1 MKKLILIL
9 LLFVGPL
16 AYAQNLKPELWN
28 KPWKAS
34 WITYAENPNSVYSLQ
49 GLKDYGVFKFQK
61 TVNLIVKPNKCLIH
75 VSGDNRYKLYVNGTW
90 VSAGPARGD
99 LYFWNFETLDIAPYL
114 KSGDNTIEALVWN
127 EGKGKPEAQISYA
140 TGFILQADEESY
152 AALNTNMNWQVAKNL
167 GVSPLQPKVPGY
179 YVAGQGELQEYA
191 KAWSPFISAKSLG
204 PGLTK
209 GASIDARGWML
220 YPSAIPAMEL
230 TSQRFT
236 SIRKGD
242 GDLIHGKTMTIP
254 ANSSVDLWIDQGVLT
269 NAYPQLEFS
278 GGKDAKI
285 GLTYAEGLYEK
296 KPLSTT
302 TKNTNHKGNR
312 NDIENKYWL
321 GRKDSLIADGAAHT
335 FETMTYRTFRYVRLT
350 VKTEAEALTL
360 HDFKSVFTGFPFQA
374 KASFK
379 TDNPLIPQLLDVGFR
394 TARLCAMETYMDCPY
409 YEQLQYIGDA
419 RIQALVSLYYAGD
432 ERLVRQALDHMDH
445 SRIAEGITLSRYP
458 TDLHQQIPT
467 FSLWYIGMLHDYL
480 RYGKDPSF
488 LKNKLAGMRGILD
501 YFARF
506 EGADGTLQNIP
517 YWTFSDW
524 VNAWPRGIAPVGPS
538 GRSAVID
545 FQYSW
550 ILQNAAEIER
560 YFGYPEMAARYE
572 AKVKAMKPVLKAL
585 YWDAG
590 KGLYA
595 DTEVHDKFSQHANS
609 LAILAGFDA
618 GGVSSKLLTDKD
630 LVPASIYFKYY
641 LHLAL
646 TKAGK
651 GNDYLTWLDKWK
663 ENIDMGLTTWA
674 ETSDISTS
682 RSDCHAWGSSP
693 NIEFFRIVLGVDSD
707 APAFAKVKIEPHLG
721 ELKEVEGVVPHP
733 RGEIQVQYKPGAA
746 LITLPGTVSGS
757 FVWQGKKYPLKA
769 GKNNLTIP
777 R

>member
-1 MKKLILIL
+1 MKTL
-9 LLFVGPL
+9 LLFLLLAGPL
-16 AYAQNLKPELWN
+16 AYAQNLKPELWH

-34 WITYAENPNSVYSLQ
+34 WITYSENANSIYSLQ

-61 TVNLIVKPNKCLIH
+61 RVSLPEKPAKCLIH

-114 KSGDNTIEALVWN
+114 KAGENTVEALVWN
-127 EGKGKPEAQISYA
+127 EGRGKPEAQISFA
-140 TGFILQADEESY
+140 TGFILQADEEAH
-152 AALNTNMNWQVAKNL
+152 AALNTNMSWSVARNL
-167 GVSPLQPKVPGY
+167 GVSPLQPRVPGY

-191 KAWSPFISAKSLG
+191 KSWTPFISAKSLG

-209 GASIDARGWML
+209 GAAIDSRGWML
-220 YPSAIPAMEL
+220 YPSGIPAMEL
-230 TSQRFT
+230 TEQRFA
-236 SIRKGD
+236 SIRKGE
-242 GDLIHGKTMTIP
+242 GDLIHGKSLVVP

-269 NAYPQLEFS
+269 NAYPQLTFS

-296 KPLSTT
+296 KPLNTT
-302 TKNTNHKGNR
+302 TKNGNHKGNR
-312 NDIENKYWL
+312 NEIDNKYWL
-321 GRKDSLIADGAAHT
+321 GRKDSLIADGAANT

-350 VKTEAEALTL
+350 VKTEADALTL
-360 HDFKSVFTGFPFQA
+360 QDFKSVFTGFPFQA
-374 KASFK
+374 KATLK

-488 LKNKLAGMRGILD
+488 LKNKLSGMRGILD
-501 YFARF
+501 YFSRF
-506 EGADGTLQNIP
+506 EGADGTLQKIP

-538 GRSAVID
+538 GRSSVID
-545 FQYSW
+545 FQYVW

-560 YFGYPEMAARYE
+560 YFGYPELAARYE
-572 AKVKAMKPVLKAL
+572 AKIKALKPVLHQL
-585 YWDAG
+585 YWDANR
-590 KGLYA
+590 GLYA

-630 LVPASIYFKYY
+630 LAPASIYFKYY

-646 TKAGK
+646 TKAGQ
-651 GNDYLTWLDKWK
+651 GNDYLKWLDKWK

-733 RGEIQVQYKPGAA
+733 QGEIRVQYKSGSAS
-746 LITLPGTVSGS
+746 ITLPETVNGT
-757 FVWQGKKYPLKA
+757 FVWQGKKYPLKS
-769 GKNNLTIP
+769 GKNLVTIP

>member
-1 MKKLILIL
+1 MKKL
-9 LLFVGPL
+9 LLFLLIVGPL
-16 AYAQNLKPELWN
+16 ANAQNLKPELWR

-34 WITYAENPNSVYSLQ
+34 WITYSENANSIYSLQ

-61 TVNLIVKPNKCLIH
+61 TVNLAEKPAKCLIH

-114 KSGDNTIEALVWN
+114 KVGENTLEALVWN
-127 EGKGKPEAQISYA
+127 EGKGKSEAQISYA
-140 TGFILQADEESY
+140 TGFILQADEEAH

-167 GVSPLQPKVPGY
+167 GVSPLQPRVPGY

-191 KAWSPFISAKSLG
+191 KSWSPFISAKSLG

-209 GASIDARGWML
+209 GAAIDSRGWML

-230 TSQRFT
+230 KEQRFAA
-236 SIRKGD
+236 IRKGE
-242 GDLIHGKTMTIP
+242 GDLIHGKSLVVP

-269 NAYPQLEFS
+269 NAYPQLTFS

-302 TKNTNHKGNR
+302 TKNGNHKGNR
-312 NDIENKYWL
+312 NDIEDKYWL
-321 GRKDSLIADGAAHT
+321 GRKDSLIADGATHT

-350 VKTEAEALTL
+350 VKTESDALTL
-360 HDFKSVFTGFPFQA
+360 QDFKSVFTGFPFQA
-374 KASFK
+374 KATLK

-488 LKNKLAGMRGILD
+488 LKNKLSGMRGILD
-501 YFARF
+501 YFSRF
-506 EGADGTLQNIP
+506 EGTDGTLQNIP

-545 FQYSW
+545 FQYVW

-560 YFGYPEMAARYE
+560 YFGYPELAARYE
-572 AKVKAMKPVLKAL
+572 AKVKALKPVLHKL
-585 YWDAG
+585 YWDAAR
-590 KGLYA
+590 GLYA

-618 GGVSSKLLTDKD
+618 GGVSSKLLNDKD
-630 LVPASIYFKYY
+630 LAPASIYFKYY

-646 TKAGK
+646 TKAGQ
-651 GNDYLTWLDKWK
+651 GNDYMKWLDKWK
-663 ENIDMGLTTWA
+663 ENIDMGLSTWA

-682 RSDCHAWGSSP
+682 RSDCHAWGASP

-721 ELKEVEGVVPHP
+721 ELKEVEGIVPH
-733 RGEIQVQYKPGAA
+733 RQGEIQVQYKSGSAS
-746 LITLPGTVSGS
+746 ITLPGTVNGT
-757 FVWQGKKYPLKA
+757 FVWKGKKYPLKA
-769 GKNNLTIP
+769 GKNSINTQK
-777 R
+777 

>member
-1 MKKLILIL
+1 MKKLILFL
-9 LLFVGPL
+9 LLSGPL
-16 AYAQNLKPELWN
+16 AFAQNIKPELWN

-34 WITYAENPNSVYSLQ
+34 WITYSADGAANIYNPST
-49 GLKDYGVFKFQK
+49 LKDYGVYKFQK
-61 TVNLIVKPNKCLIH
+61 KVSLTEKPNKCLIH
-75 VSGDNRYKLYVNGTW
+75 VSGDNRYKLYINGTW

-99 LYFWNFETLDIAPYL
+99 LYFWNFETLDIAAYL
-114 KSGDNTIEALVWN
+114 KVGENTVEALVWN
-127 EGKGKPEAQISYA
+127 EGKGKPEAQISFG
-140 TGFILQADEESY
+140 TGFILQADDQSQSVF
-152 AALNTNMNWQVAKNL
+152 NTNTAWQSAKNL
-167 GVSPLQPKVPGY
+167 GHSPLQPRVPGY
-179 YVAGQGELQEYA
+179 YVAGQGEMQEYA
-191 KAWSPFISAKSLG
+191 KGWSDFIPAKSLG

-220 YPSAIPAMEL
+220 YPSAIPAMEMKE
-230 TSQRFT
+230 QRFT
-236 SIRKGD
+236 AIRKGE
-242 GDLIHGKTMTIP
+242 GDLIHGRSMTIP
-254 ANSSVDLWIDQGVLT
+254 ANASLDLWIDQGVLT
-269 NAYPQLEFS
+269 NAYPQLDFS

-296 KPLSTT
+296 KDLSTT
-302 TKNTNHKGNR
+302 TKNGNHKGNR
-312 NDIENKYWL
+312 NDIANKYWL

-350 VKTEAEALTL
+350 VKTEAEALVL
-360 HDFKSVFTGFPFQA
+360 NDFKSVFTGFPFQA
-374 KASFK
+374 KASLK
-379 TDNPLIPQLLDVGFR
+379 TDNPIIPQLLDVGFR

-419 RIQALVSLYYAGD
+419 RIQALVSMFYAGD

-480 RYGKDPSF
+480 RYGKDPAF

-545 FQYSW
+545 FQYIW
-550 ILQNAAEIER
+550 ILQNAAELER
-560 YFGYPEMAARYE
+560 YFGYPEMAAKYE
-572 AKVKAMKPVLKAL
+572 AKVKALKPVLRKL

-590 KGLYA
+590 RGLYA
-595 DTEVHDKFSQHANS
+595 DTEAHDKYSQHANS
-609 LAILAGFDA
+609 LAILSGMPAL
-618 GGVSSKLLTDKD
+618 GVADKLLVDKNM
-630 LVPASIYFKYY
+630 AQATIYFKYY
-641 LHLAL
+641 LHLAMA
-646 TKAGK
+646 KAGK
-651 GNDYLTWLDKWK
+651 GNDYLNWLSIWK
-663 ENIDMGLTTWA
+663 ENLDMGLTTWA

-721 ELKEVEGVVPHP
+721 DLKEVDGVVPHP
-733 RGEIQVQYKPGAA
+733 QGEIRVQYKPGSA
-746 LITLPGTVSGS
+746 LIELPGTVSGS
-757 FVWQGKKYPLKA
+757 FVWRGKKYPLLS
-769 GKNNLTIP
+769 GKNKLTIP

>member
-9 LLFVGPL
+9 LLLAGPL
-16 AYAQNLKPELWN
+16 AYGQKLKPELWN

-34 WITYAENPNSVYSLQ
+34 WITYAENANQVYTLT
-49 GLKDYGVFKFQK
+49 GLKEYGVFKFQK
-61 TVNLIVKPNKCLIH
+61 KLSLAEKPQKCVVH

-99 LYFWNFETLDIAPYL
+99 LYFWNFESLDIAPYL
-114 KSGDNTIEALVWN
+114 KAGENTLEALVWN
-127 EGKGKPEAQISYA
+127 EGKGKSEAQISYA
-140 TGFILQADEESY
+140 TAFILQADDASQSI
-152 AALNTNMNWQVAKNL
+152 LNTSMDWQVAKNL
-167 GVSPLQPKVPGY
+167 GISPLQPRVPGY
-179 YVAGQGELQEYA
+179 YVAGQGEFQEYA
-191 KAWSPFISAKSLG
+191 KAWTPFISAKSLG

-230 TSQRFT
+230 TPQRFV

-269 NAYPQLEFS
+269 NAYPQLDFS

-285 GLTYAEGLYEK
+285 GITYAEGLYEK

-302 TKNTNHKGNR
+302 TKNGNHKGNR

-321 GRKDSLIADGAAHT
+321 GRKDSLIADGAVHT

-360 HDFKSVFTGFPFQA
+360 NDFKSVFTGFPFQA
-374 KASFK
+374 KASLK
-379 TDNPLIPQLLDVGFR
+379 TDNPFIPQLLDVGFR

-506 EGADGTLQNIP
+506 EGVDGTLQNIP

-572 AKVKAMKPVLKAL
+572 AKVKAMKPVLKNL

-590 KGLYA
+590 RGLYA

-618 GGVSSKLLTDKD
+618 GGVSSKLLTDRD
-630 LVPASIYFKYY
+630 LAPASIYFKYY

-707 APAFAKVKIEPHLG
+707 APAFAQVKIEPHLG

-733 RGEIQVQYKPGAA
+733 QGEIQVQYKPGAA
-746 LITLPGTVSGS
+746 SITLPGTVSGS

>member
-1 MKKLILIL
+1 MKKLL
-9 LLFVGPL
+9 LLLLVGCF
-16 AYAQNLKPELWN
+16 AYGQNIKTELWK
-28 KPWKAS
+28 KPWKAT
-34 WITYAENPNSVYSLQ
+34 WITYAENSANAYNLV
-49 GLKDYGVFKFQK
+49 GLKDYGVYRFQRK
-61 TVNLIVKPNKCLIH
+61 VPLLAKPAKCIIH
-75 VSGDNRYKLYVNGTW
+75 VSGDNRYKLYV
-90 VSAGPARGD
+90 
-99 LYFWNFETLDIAPYL
+99 YL
-114 KSGDNTIEALVWN
+114 KAGENKVEALVWN
-127 EGKGKPEAQISYA
+127 EGKGKSEAQISYA
-140 TGFILQADEESY
+140 TGFILQADEETFE
-152 AALNTNMNWQVAKNL
+152 AFNTNVGWEVSKNI
-167 GVSPLQPKVPGY
+167 GISPLAVRVPGY
-179 YVAGQGELQEYA
+179 YVAGAGELQEYA
-191 KAWSPFISAKSLG
+191 KGWSPFISAKSLG

-209 GASIDARGWML
+209 GAAIDSRGWML

-230 TSQRFT
+230 KSQRFAA
-236 SIRKGD
+236 IRKGE
-242 GDLIHGKTMTIP
+242 GDLIQGKAMTIP
-254 ANSSVDLWIDQGVLT
+254 ANSSVDLWIDQGELT
-269 NAYPQLEFS
+269 NAYPQLSFT

-302 TKNTNHKGNR
+302 TKNGNHKGNR
-312 NDIENKYWL
+312 NEIENKYWL
-321 GRKDSLIADGAAHT
+321 GRKDSLIADGGSHT

-360 HDFKSVFTGFPFQA
+360 QDFKSVFTGFPFQA
-374 KASFK
+374 KASLK
-379 TDNPLIPQLLDVGFR
+379 TNNPLIPQLLDVGFR

-506 EGADGTLQNIP
+506 EGTDGTLQNIP

-538 GRSAVID
+538 GRSSVLD
-545 FQYSW
+545 FQYIW
-550 ILQNAAEIER
+550 VLQNAAELER

-572 AKVKAMKPVLKAL
+572 AKVKALKPVLQKL

-590 KGLYA
+590 RGLYA
-595 DTEVHDKFSQHANS
+595 DTEVHDKYSQHANS
-609 LAILAGFDA
+609 LAILAGMPTS
-618 GGVSSKLLTDKD
+618 GVADKLLVEKD
-630 LVPASIYFKYY
+630 LAPASIYFKYY

-651 GNDYLTWLDKWK
+651 GNDYMTWLDKWK

-707 APAFAKVKIEPHLG
+707 APAFGKVKIEPHLG
-721 ELKEVEGVVPHP
+721 ELSQAEGIVPHP
-733 RGEIQVQYKPGAA
+733 QGEIQVSYKPGSAS
-746 LITLPGTVSGS
+746 ITLPGSVSGS

-769 GKNNLTIP
+769 GKNLLTIP

>member
-1 MKKLILIL
+1 MKKLL
-9 LLFVGPL
+9 LLLLVGYF
-16 AYAQNLKPELWN
+16 AYGQNIKTELWK
-28 KPWKAS
+28 KPWKAQ
-34 WITYAENPNSVYSLQ
+34 WITYSADGSASIYNPST
-49 GLKDYGVFKFQK
+49 LKEYGVYKFQR
-61 TVNLIVKPNKCLIH
+61 TVSLAAKPAKCIIH
-75 VSGDNRYKLYVNGTW
+75 VSGDNRYKLYINGTW

-114 KSGDNTIEALVWN
+114 KAGENKVEALVWN

-140 TGFILQADEESY
+140 TGFILQVDDSSQSDFNTGAGWI
-152 AALNTNMNWQVAKNL
+152 AAQNL
-167 GVSPLQPKVPGY
+167 GISPLQPRVPGY
-179 YVAGQGELQEYA
+179 YVAGQGEYQEYT
-191 KAWSPFISAKSLG
+191 KGWSPFISAKSLG

-209 GASIDARGWML
+209 GAAIDSRGWML

-230 TSQRFT
+230 KAQRFAA
-236 SIRKGD
+236 IRKGE
-242 GDLIHGKTMTIP
+242 GDLIHGSPLVIM
-254 ANSSVDLWIDQGVLT
+254 ANSSMDIWVDQGELT
-269 NAYPQLEFS
+269 NAYPQLIFS

-302 TKNTNHKGNR
+302 TKNGNHKGNR

-321 GRKDSLIADGAAHT
+321 GRKDSLIADGGAHT

-350 VKTEAEALTL
+350 IKTEAEDLTL

-374 KASFK
+374 KASLK
-379 TDNPLIPQLLDVGFR
+379 SNNPLIPQLLDVGFR

-506 EGADGTLQNIP
+506 EGTDGTLQYIP

-538 GRSAVID
+538 GRSSVLD
-545 FQYSW
+545 FQYLW
-550 ILQNAAEIER
+550 VLQNAAELER

-572 AKVKAMKPVLKAL
+572 AKVKALKPVLIKL

-590 KGLYA
+590 RGLYA
-595 DTEVHDKFSQHANS
+595 DTEVHDNYSQHANS
-609 LAILAGFDA
+609 LAILAGMPA
-618 GGVSSKLLTDKD
+618 SGVADKLLVEKD
-630 LVPASIYFKYY
+630 LAPASIYFKYY

-651 GNDYLTWLDKWK
+651 GNDYMAWLDKWK
-663 ENIDMGLTTWA
+663 ENMDLGLTTWA

-707 APAFAKVKIEPHLG
+707 APAFGKVKIEPHLG
-721 ELKEVEGVVPHP
+721 ELKEVDGVVPHP
-733 RGEIQVQYKPGAA
+733 QGEIHVSYKPGSAS
-746 LITLPGTVSGS
+746 ITLPGTVSGS
-757 FVWQGKKYPLKA
+757 FVWQGKKYPINA
-769 GKNNLTIP
+769 GKNLLTIP

>member
-1 MKKLILIL
+1 MKKLL
-9 LLFVGPL
+9 LLLLVGCF
-16 AYAQNLKPELWN
+16 AYGQNIKTELWK
-28 KPWKAS
+28 KPWKAQ
-34 WITYAENPNSVYSLQ
+34 WITYSADGSASIYNPST
-49 GLKDYGVFKFQK
+49 LKEYGVYKFQR
-61 TVNLIVKPNKCLIH
+61 TVSLAAKPAKCIIH
-75 VSGDNRYKLYVNGTW
+75 VSGDNRYKLYINGTW

-114 KSGDNTIEALVWN
+114 KSGENKVEALVWN
-127 EGKGKPEAQISYA
+127 EGKGKPEAQISFG
-140 TGFILQADEESY
+140 TGFILQVDDSSQSDF
-152 AALNTNMNWQVAKNL
+152 NTGAGWIVAQNL
-167 GVSPLQPKVPGY
+167 GISPLQPRVPGY
-179 YVAGQGELQEYA
+179 YVAGQGEYQEYT
-191 KAWSPFISAKSLG
+191 KGWSPFISAKSLG

-209 GASIDARGWML
+209 GAAIDSRGWML

-230 TSQRFT
+230 KSQRFA
-236 SIRKGD
+236 SIRKGE
-242 GDLIHGKTMTIP
+242 GDLIHGSPLVIM
-254 ANSSVDLWIDQGVLT
+254 ANSSMDIWVDQGELT
-269 NAYPQLEFS
+269 NAYPQLIFS

-302 TKNTNHKGNR
+302 TKNGNHKGNR
-312 NDIENKYWL
+312 NEIENKYWL
-321 GRKDSLIADGAAHT
+321 GRKDSLIADGGAHK

-350 VKTEAEALTL
+350 IKTEAEDLTL

-374 KASFK
+374 KASLK
-379 TDNPLIPQLLDVGFR
+379 TNNPLISQLLDVGFR

-506 EGADGTLQNIP
+506 EGTDGTLQNIP

-538 GRSAVID
+538 GRSSVLD
-545 FQYSW
+545 FQYVW
-550 ILQNAAEIER
+550 VLQNAAELER

-572 AKVKAMKPVLKAL
+572 AKVKALKPVLIKL

-590 KGLYA
+590 RGLYA
-595 DTEVHDKFSQHANS
+595 DTEVHNNYSQHANS
-609 LAILAGFDA
+609 LAILAGMPA
-618 GGVSSKLLTDKD
+618 TGVADKLLVEKD
-630 LVPASIYFKYY
+630 LAPASIYFKYY

-651 GNDYLTWLDKWK
+651 GNDYMAWLDKWK

-707 APAFAKVKIEPHLG
+707 APAFGKVKIEPHLG
-721 ELKEVEGVVPHP
+721 DLKEVEGVVPHP
-733 RGEIQVQYKPGAA
+733 QGEIQVAYKPGSAS
-746 LITLPGTVSGS
+746 ITLPGTVSGS

-769 GKNNLTIP
+769 GKNLLTIP

>member
-1 MKKLILIL
+1 MKIL
-9 LLFVGPL
+9 LLFLLLAGPL
-16 AYAQNLKPELWN
+16 AYSQNLKPELWR

-34 WITYAENPNSVYSLQ
+34 WITYSENANSIYSLQ

-61 TVNLIVKPNKCLIH
+61 TVSLPEKPAKCLIH

-114 KSGDNTIEALVWN
+114 KVGENTLEALVWN
-127 EGKGKPEAQISYA
+127 EGKGKSEAQISYA
-140 TGFILQADEESY
+140 TGFILQADEEAH

-167 GVSPLQPKVPGY
+167 GVSPLQPRVPGY

-191 KAWSPFISAKSLG
+191 KSWSPFISAKSLG

-209 GASIDARGWML
+209 GAAIDSRGWML
-220 YPSAIPAMEL
+220 YPAAIPAMEL
-230 TSQRFT
+230 KEQRFAA
-236 SIRKGD
+236 IRKGE
-242 GDLIHGKTMTIP
+242 GDLIHGKSLVVP

-269 NAYPQLEFS
+269 NAYPQLTFS

-285 GLTYAEGLYEK
+285 GLNYAEGLYEK

-302 TKNTNHKGNR
+302 TKNSNHKGNR
-312 NDIENKYWL
+312 NDIEDKYWL

-350 VKTEAEALTL
+350 VKTEADALTL
-360 HDFKSVFTGFPFQA
+360 QDFKSVFTGFPFQA
-374 KASFK
+374 KAALK

-488 LKNKLAGMRGILD
+488 LKNKLSGMRGILD
-501 YFARF
+501 YFSRF
-506 EGADGTLQNIP
+506 EGTDGTLQNIP

-545 FQYSW
+545 FQYVW

-560 YFGYPEMAARYE
+560 YFGYPELAARYE
-572 AKVKAMKPVLKAL
+572 TKVKALKPVLHKL
-585 YWDAG
+585 YWDAAR
-590 KGLYA
+590 GLYA

-618 GGVSSKLLTDKD
+618 SGVSSKLLNDKD
-630 LVPASIYFKYY
+630 LAPASIYFKYY

-646 TKAGK
+646 TKAGQ
-651 GNDYLTWLDKWK
+651 GNDYMKWLDKWK
-663 ENIDMGLTTWA
+663 ENIDMGLSTWA

-682 RSDCHAWGSSP
+682 RSDCHAWGASP

-733 RGEIQVQYKPGAA
+733 QGEIQVQYKSGSAS
-746 LITLPGTVSGS
+746 ITLPGTVNGT

-769 GKNNLTIP
+769 GKNILTIP

>member
-1 MKKLILIL
+1 MKTL
-9 LLFVGPL
+9 LLFLLLAGPL
-16 AYAQNLKPELWN
+16 AYAQNLKPELWH

-34 WITYAENPNSVYSLQ
+34 WITYSENANSIYSLQ

-61 TVNLIVKPNKCLIH
+61 RVSLPEKPAKCLIH

-114 KSGDNTIEALVWN
+114 KAGENTVEALVWN
-127 EGKGKPEAQISYA
+127 EGRGKPEAQISFA
-140 TGFILQADEESY
+140 TGFILQADEEAH
-152 AALNTNMNWQVAKNL
+152 AALNTNMSWSVARNL
-167 GVSPLQPKVPGY
+167 GVSPLQPRVPGY

-191 KAWSPFISAKSLG
+191 KSWTPFISAKSLG

-209 GASIDARGWML
+209 GAAIDSRGWML
-220 YPSAIPAMEL
+220 YPSGIPAMEL
-230 TSQRFT
+230 TEQRFA
-236 SIRKGD
+236 SIRKGE
-242 GDLIHGKTMTIP
+242 GDFIHGKSLLVP

-269 NAYPQLEFS
+269 NAYPQLTFS

-296 KPLSTT
+296 KPLNTT
-302 TKNTNHKGNR
+302 TKNGNHKGNR
-312 NDIENKYWL
+312 NEIDNKYWL
-321 GRKDSLIADGAAHT
+321 GRKDSLIADGAANT

-350 VKTEAEALTL
+350 VKTEADALTL
-360 HDFKSVFTGFPFQA
+360 QDFKSVFTGFPFQA
-374 KASFK
+374 KATLK

-488 LKNKLAGMRGILD
+488 LKNKLSGMRGILD
-501 YFARF
+501 YFSRF
-506 EGADGTLQNIP
+506 EGADGTLQKIP

-538 GRSAVID
+538 GRSSVID
-545 FQYSW
+545 FQYVW

-560 YFGYPEMAARYE
+560 YFGYPELAARYE
-572 AKVKAMKPVLKAL
+572 AKIKALKPVLHQL
-585 YWDAG
+585 YWDANR
-590 KGLYA
+590 GLYA

-630 LVPASIYFKYY
+630 LAPASIYFKYY

-646 TKAGK
+646 TKAGQ
-651 GNDYLTWLDKWK
+651 GNDYLKWLDKWK

-733 RGEIQVQYKPGAA
+733 QGEIRVQYKSGSAS
-746 LITLPGTVSGS
+746 ITLPETVNGT
-757 FVWQGKKYPLKA
+757 FVWQGKKYPLKS
-769 GKNNLTIP
+769 GKNLVTIP

>member
-1 MKKLILIL
+1 MAK
-9 LLFVGPL
+9 
-16 AYAQNLKPELWN
+16 A
-28 KPWKAS
+28 WKAS
-34 WITYAENPNSVYSLQ
+34 WITYSENANSIYNLT
-49 GLKDYGVFKFQK
+49 GLKDYGVFKFRNK
-61 TVNLIVKPNKCLIH
+61 VNLTEKPATCVIH

-114 KSGDNTIEALVWN
+114 QAGENTVEALVWN
-127 EGKGKPEAQISYA
+127 EGKGKPEAQISFA
-140 TGFILQADEESY
+140 TAFILQADEPSQS
-152 AALNTNMNWQVAKNL
+152 AFNTSMDWQAAKNL
-167 GVSPLQPKVPGY
+167 GVSPLQPRVPGY
-179 YVAGQGELQEYA
+179 YVAGQGEFQEYV
-191 KAWSPFISAKSLG
+191 KAWTPFISARSMG

-209 GASIDARGWML
+209 AAAIDSRGWML
-220 YPSAIPAMEL
+220 YPAGIPAMEL
-230 TSQRFT
+230 TEQRFA
-236 SIRKGD
+236 SVRQGG
-242 GDLIHGKTMTIP
+242 GDLIHGKAMTIP

-269 NAYPQLEFS
+269 NAYPQLDFK

-302 TKNTNHKGNR
+302 TKNGNHKGNR
-312 NDIENKYWL
+312 NDIENKYWM
-321 GRKDSLIADGAAHT
+321 GRKDSLIADGASHR

-350 VKTEAEALTL
+350 VKTEAEPLTL
-360 HDFKSVFTGFPFQA
+360 NDFKSVFTGFPFQA
-374 KASFK
+374 KASLK
-379 TDNPLIPQLLDVGFR
+379 TNNALIPQLLEVGFR
-394 TARLCAMETYMDCPY
+394 TARLCAMESYMDCPY

-419 RIQALVSLYYAGD
+419 RIQALVSMYYAGD
-432 ERLVRQALDHMDH
+432 ERLVRQALNHMDH

-488 LKNKLAGMRGILD
+488 LKDKLAGMRGILD
-501 YFARF
+501 YFSRF
-506 EGADGTLQNIP
+506 EGSDGTLQNIP

-538 GRSAVID
+538 GRSSVID
-545 FQYSW
+545 FQYLW
-550 ILQNAAEIER
+550 VLQNAAELER
-560 YFGYPEMAARYE
+560 YFGYPELAARYE
-572 AKVKAMKPVLKAL
+572 AKVKALKPVLRKL
-585 YWDAG
+585 YWDAAR
-590 KGLYA
+590 GLYA
-595 DTEVHDKFSQHANS
+595 DTEVHDKYSQHANS
-609 LAILAGFDA
+609 LAILSGMDA
-618 GGVSSKLLTDKD
+618 GGVSDKLLADKD
-630 LVPASIYFKYY
+630 LAPASIYFKYY

-651 GNDYLTWLDKWK
+651 GNDYLNWLGKWQ
-663 ENIDMGLTTWA
+663 ENLDMGLTTWA

-733 RGEIQVQYKPGAA
+733 QGEIKIAYQVGAA
-746 LITLPGTVSGS
+746 SIELPGTVSGQ
-757 FVWQGKKYPLKA
+757 FIWKGKSYPLKA

>member
-1 MKKLILIL
+1 MKALLIFL
-9 LLFVGPL
+9 LVGPL
-16 AYAQNLKPELWN
+16 AYAQNLKPELWR

-34 WITYAENPNSVYSLQ
+34 WITYAENANNVYSLL

-61 TVNLIVKPNKCLIH
+61 TVSLPEKPAKCLIH

-114 KSGDNTIEALVWN
+114 KVGENTLEALVWN
-127 EGKGKPEAQISYA
+127 EGKGKSEAQISYA
-140 TGFILQADEESY
+140 TGFILQADEEAH

-167 GVSPLQPKVPGY
+167 GVSPLQPRVPGY

-204 PGLTK
+204 SGLTK
-209 GASIDARGWML
+209 GAAIDSRGWML

-230 TSQRFT
+230 KEQRFAA
-236 SIRKGD
+236 IRKGE
-242 GDLIHGKTMTIP
+242 GDLIHGKSLMVP

-269 NAYPQLEFS
+269 NAYPQLTFS

-302 TKNTNHKGNR
+302 TKNGNHKGNR
-312 NDIENKYWL
+312 NDIEDKYWL

-360 HDFKSVFTGFPFQA
+360 QDFKSVFTGFPFQA
-374 KASFK
+374 KASLK

-419 RIQALVSLYYAGD
+419 RIQALVSMYYAGD

-488 LKNKLAGMRGILD
+488 LKNKLSGMRGILD

-506 EGADGTLQNIP
+506 EGSDGTLQNIP

-545 FQYSW
+545 FQYVW

-560 YFGYPEMAARYE
+560 YFGYPELAARYE
-572 AKVKAMKPVLKAL
+572 AKVKALKPVLRAL
-585 YWDAG
+585 YWDAMR
-590 KGLYA
+590 GLYA

-630 LVPASIYFKYY
+630 LASASIYFKYY

-646 TKAGK
+646 TKAGQ
-651 GNDYLTWLDKWK
+651 GNDYLNWLDKWK
-663 ENIDMGLTTWA
+663 ENIDMGLSTWA

-682 RSDCHAWGSSP
+682 RSDCHAWGASP

-733 RGEIQVQYKPGAA
+733 QGEIQVQYKSWSAS
-746 LITLPGTVSGS
+746 ITLPGTVNGT

-769 GKNNLTIP
+769 GKNILTIP

>member
-1 MKKLILIL
+1 MKIL
-9 LLFVGPL
+9 LLFLLLAGPL
-16 AYAQNLKPELWN
+16 AYSQNLKPELWR

-34 WITYAENPNSVYSLQ
+34 WITYSENANSIYSLQ

-61 TVNLIVKPNKCLIH
+61 TVSLPEKPAKCLIH

-114 KSGDNTIEALVWN
+114 KVGENTLEALVWN
-127 EGKGKPEAQISYA
+127 EGKGKSEAQISYA
-140 TGFILQADEESY
+140 TGFILQADEEAH

-167 GVSPLQPKVPGY
+167 GVSPLQPRVPGY

-191 KAWSPFISAKSLG
+191 KSWSPFISAKSLG

-209 GASIDARGWML
+209 GAAIDSRGWML
-220 YPSAIPAMEL
+220 YPAAIPAMEL
-230 TSQRFT
+230 KEQRFAA
-236 SIRKGD
+236 IRKGE
-242 GDLIHGKTMTIP
+242 GDLIHGKSLVVP

-269 NAYPQLEFS
+269 NAYPQLTFS

-302 TKNTNHKGNR
+302 TKNSNHKGNR
-312 NDIENKYWL
+312 NDIEDKYWL

-350 VKTEAEALTL
+350 VKTEADALTL
-360 HDFKSVFTGFPFQA
+360 QDFKSVFTGFPFQA
-374 KASFK
+374 KAALK

-488 LKNKLAGMRGILD
+488 LKNKLSGMRGILD
-501 YFARF
+501 YFSRF
-506 EGADGTLQNIP
+506 EGTDGTLQNIP

-545 FQYSW
+545 FQYVW

-560 YFGYPEMAARYE
+560 YFGYPELAARYE
-572 AKVKAMKPVLKAL
+572 TKVKALKPVLHKL
-585 YWDAG
+585 YWDAAR
-590 KGLYA
+590 GLYA

-618 GGVSSKLLTDKD
+618 SGVSSKLLNDKD
-630 LVPASIYFKYY
+630 LAPSSIYFKFY

-646 TKAGK
+646 TKAGQ
-651 GNDYLTWLDKWK
+651 GNDYMKWLDKWK
-663 ENIDMGLTTWA
+663 ENIDMGLSTWA

-682 RSDCHAWGSSP
+682 RSDCHAWGASP

-733 RGEIQVQYKPGAA
+733 QGEIQVQYKSGSAS
-746 LITLPGTVSGS
+746 ITLPGTVNGT

-769 GKNNLTIP
+769 GKNILTIP

>member
-1 MKKLILIL
+1 MKKLILL
-9 LLFVGPL
+9 LLLLAGPL
-16 AYAQNLKPELWN
+16 AYTQNLKSELWN

-34 WITYAENPNSVYSLQ
+34 WITYAENANNVYTMT
-49 GLKDYGVFKFQK
+49 GLKDYGVYKFQK
-61 TVNLIVKPNKCLIH
+61 KVILSEKPTKCLIH

-99 LYFWNFETLDIAPYL
+99 LYFWNFETLDIASYL
-114 KSGDNTIEALVWN
+114 KSGENMVEALVWN
-127 EGKGKPEAQISYA
+127 EGKGKSEAQISYA
-140 TGFILQADEESY
+140 TGFILQADDASQSI
-152 AALNTNMNWQVAKNL
+152 LNTSMDWKVAKNL
-167 GVSPLQPKVPGY
+167 GISPLQPRVPGY
-179 YVAGQGELQEYA
+179 YVAGQGELQDYA
-191 KAWSPFISAKSLG
+191 KGWSPFISAKSIG

-209 GASIDARGWML
+209 GASIDAKGWML

-236 SIRKGD
+236 SIRKGE

-269 NAYPQLEFS
+269 NAYPQLTFT

-302 TKNTNHKGNR
+302 TKNSNHKGNR

-350 VKTEAEALTL
+350 VKTEAEALNL
-360 HDFKSVFTGFPFQA
+360 NDFKSVFTGFPFQA
-374 KASFK
+374 KASLK

-506 EGADGTLQNIP
+506 EGADGTLQKTP

-572 AKVKAMKPVLKAL
+572 AKVKAMKPILKAL
-585 YWDAG
+585 YWDVG
-590 KGLYA
+590 RGLYA
-595 DTEVHDKFSQHANS
+595 DTELHDKFSQHANS

-630 LVPASIYFKYY
+630 LAPASIYFKYY

-721 ELKEVEGVVPHP
+721 DLKEVEGIVPHP
-733 RGEIQVQYKPGAA
+733 QGEIQVQYKPGMAS
-746 LITLPGTVSGS
+746 ITLPGTVSGN

>member
-1 MKKLILIL
+1 MKTL
-9 LLFVGPL
+9 LLFLLLAGPL
-16 AYAQNLKPELWN
+16 AYAQNLKPELWH

-34 WITYAENPNSVYSLQ
+34 WITYSENANSIYSLQ

-61 TVNLIVKPNKCLIH
+61 RVSLPEKPAKCLIH

-114 KSGDNTIEALVWN
+114 KAGENTVEALVWN
-127 EGKGKPEAQISYA
+127 EGRGKPEAQISFA
-140 TGFILQADEESY
+140 TGFILQADEEAH
-152 AALNTNMNWQVAKNL
+152 AALNTNMSWSVARNL
-167 GVSPLQPKVPGY
+167 GVSPLQPRVPGY

-191 KAWSPFISAKSLG
+191 KSWTPFISAKSLG

-209 GASIDARGWML
+209 GAAIDSRGWML
-220 YPSAIPAMEL
+220 YPSGIPAMEL
-230 TSQRFT
+230 TEQRFA
-236 SIRKGD
+236 SIRKGE
-242 GDLIHGKTMTIP
+242 GDFIHGKSLLVP

-269 NAYPQLEFS
+269 NAYPQLTFS

-302 TKNTNHKGNR
+302 TKNGNHKGNR
-312 NDIENKYWL
+312 NDIEDKYWL

-350 VKTEAEALTL
+350 VKTEAEALIL
-360 HDFKSVFTGFPFQA
+360 QDFKSVFTGFPFQA
-374 KASFK
+374 KASLK

-488 LKNKLAGMRGILD
+488 LKNKLSGMRGILD
-501 YFARF
+501 YFSRF
-506 EGADGTLQNIP
+506 EGADGTLQKIP

-538 GRSAVID
+538 GRSSVID
-545 FQYSW
+545 FQYVW

-560 YFGYPEMAARYE
+560 YFGYPELAARYE
-572 AKVKAMKPVLKAL
+572 AKIKALKPVLHQL
-585 YWDAG
+585 YWDANR
-590 KGLYA
+590 GLYA

-630 LVPASIYFKYY
+630 LAPASIYFKYY

-646 TKAGK
+646 TKAGQ
-651 GNDYLTWLDKWK
+651 GNDYLKWLDKWK

-733 RGEIQVQYKPGAA
+733 QGEIRVQYKSGSAS
-746 LITLPGTVSGS
+746 ITLPETVNGT
-757 FVWQGKKYPLKA
+757 FVWQGKKYPLKS
-769 GKNNLTIP
+769 GKNLVTIP

>member
-1 MKKLILIL
+1 MKKIILFLLITC
-9 LLFVGPL
+9 PL
-16 AYAQNLKPELWN
+16 AFAQNLKPELWN
-28 KPWKAS
+28 KPWKAN
-34 WITYAENPNSVYSLQ
+34 WITYSADGSASIYNPSL
-49 GLKDYGVFKFQK
+49 LKDYGVYKFQR
-61 TVNLIVKPNKCLIH
+61 IVTLKEKPSTCLIH
-75 VSGDNRYKLYVNGTW
+75 VSGDNRYKLYVNGSW

-99 LYFWNFETLDIAPYL
+99 LYFWNFETLDIGPYL
-114 KSGDNTIEALVWN
+114 KAGENKLEALVWN
-127 EGKGKPEAQISYA
+127 EGRGKPEAQISFG
-140 TGFILQADEESY
+140 TGFIIQADDVSQ
-152 AALNTNMNWQVAKNL
+152 AVFNTNSDWQAAKNL
-167 GVSPLQPKVPGY
+167 GISPLQPHVPGY
-179 YVAGQGELQEYA
+179 YVAGQGEFQEYA
-191 KAWSPFISAKSLG
+191 KGWSAFTSARSLG
-204 PGLTK
+204 PGYTK
-209 GASIDARGWML
+209 GAAMDSRGWML
-220 YPSAIPAMEL
+220 YPAGIPAMEL
-230 TSQRFT
+230 TVQRF
-236 SIRKGD
+236 SAIRKGD
-242 GDLIHGKTMTIP
+242 GDLIHGHSITIP
-254 ANSSVDLWIDQGVLT
+254 ANTSVDLWIDQGVLT
-269 NAYPQLEFS
+269 NAYPLLDFS

-296 KPLSTT
+296 KALSTS
-302 TKNTNHKGNR
+302 TKNGNHKGNR
-312 NDIENKYWL
+312 NEIENKYWL
-321 GRKDSLIADGAAHT
+321 GRKDSLVADGAAHS

-360 HDFKSVFTGFPFQA
+360 HDFKSVFTGFPFKA
-374 KASFK
+374 KASLK
-379 TDNPLIPQLLDVGFR
+379 SNNSLIPQVLDVGFR

-480 RYGKDPSF
+480 RYGKDPAF

-506 EGADGTLQNIP
+506 EGSDGTLQKIP

-524 VNAWPRGIAPVGPS
+524 VNVWPRGIAPVGPT
-538 GRSAVID
+538 GRSSVID
-545 FQYSW
+545 FQW
-550 ILQNAAEIER
+550 LWVLQNAADLER
-560 YFGYPEMAARYE
+560 YFGYPELAARYE
-572 AKVKAMKPVLKAL
+572 AKVKALKPVLRKL

-590 KGLYA
+590 RGLYA
-595 DTEVHDKFSQHANS
+595 DTEVHDKYSQHANS
-609 LAILAGFDA
+609 LAILAGMDA
-618 GGVSSKLLTDKD
+618 GGVSDKLLIDKD
-630 LVPASIYFKYY
+630 LAPASIYFKYY

-646 TKAGK
+646 TKTGK
-651 GNDYLTWLDKWK
+651 GNDYLSWLGKWQ
-663 ENIDMGLTTWA
+663 ENLDMGLSTWA

-733 RGEIQVQYKPGAA
+733 QGEIRVHYKPGSAS
-746 LITLPGTVSGS
+746 IELPGNVHGS
-757 FVWQGKKYPLKA
+757 FIWHKKIYALHS
-769 GKNNLTIP
+769 GKNSLTIP

>member
-379 TDNPLIPQLLDVGFR
+379 TDNPLILQLLDVGFR

>member
-1 MKKLILIL
+1 MKKLL
-9 LLFVGPL
+9 LLLLVGCF
-16 AYAQNLKPELWN
+16 AYGQNIKTELWK
-28 KPWKAS
+28 KPWKAQ
-34 WITYAENPNSVYSLQ
+34 WITYSADGSASIYNQST
-49 GLKDYGVFKFQK
+49 LKEYGVYKFQR
-61 TVNLIVKPNKCLIH
+61 TVSLAAKPAKCIIH

-114 KSGDNTIEALVWN
+114 KAGENKVEALVWN
-127 EGKGKPEAQISYA
+127 EGKGKPEAQISFG
-140 TGFILQADEESY
+140 TGFILQADDSSQSDFNTGAGWI
-152 AALNTNMNWQVAKNL
+152 AAQNL
-167 GVSPLQPKVPGY
+167 SISPLQPRVPGY
-179 YVAGQGELQEYA
+179 YVAGQGEYQEYA
-191 KAWSPFISAKSLG
+191 KGWSPFISAKSLG

-209 GASIDARGWML
+209 GAAIDSRGWML

-230 TSQRFT
+230 KAQRFAA
-236 SIRKGD
+236 IRKGE
-242 GDLIHGKTMTIP
+242 GDLIHGSPLVIM
-254 ANSSVDLWIDQGVLT
+254 ANSSMDIWVDQGELT
-269 NAYPQLEFS
+269 NAYPQLIFS

-302 TKNTNHKGNR
+302 TKNGNHKGNR

-321 GRKDSLIADGAAHT
+321 GRKDSLIADGGAHT

-350 VKTEAEALTL
+350 IKTEAEDLTL

-374 KASFK
+374 KASLK
-379 TDNPLIPQLLDVGFR
+379 TNNPLIPQLLDVGFR

-506 EGADGTLQNIP
+506 EGTDGTLQHIP

-538 GRSAVID
+538 GRSSVLD
-545 FQYSW
+545 FQYIW
-550 ILQNAAEIER
+550 VLQNAAELER

-572 AKVKAMKPVLKAL
+572 AKVKALKPVLIQL

-590 KGLYA
+590 RGLYA
-595 DTEVHDKFSQHANS
+595 DMEVHDNYSQHANS
-609 LAILAGFDA
+609 LAILAGMPA
-618 GGVSSKLLTDKD
+618 SGVADKLLVEKD
-630 LVPASIYFKYY
+630 LAPASIYFKYY

-651 GNDYLTWLDKWK
+651 GNDYMAWLDKWK
-663 ENIDMGLTTWA
+663 ENMDMGLTTWA

-707 APAFAKVKIEPHLG
+707 APAFGKVKIEPHLG
-721 ELKEVEGVVPHP
+721 ELKEVDGVVPHP
-733 RGEIQVQYKPGAA
+733 QGEIHVSYKPGSAS
-746 LITLPGTVSGS
+746 ITLPGTVSGS
-757 FVWQGKKYPLKA
+757 FVWQGKKYPINA
-769 GKNNLTIP
+769 GKNLLTIP

>member
-1 MKKLILIL
+1 
-9 LLFVGPL
+9 
-16 AYAQNLKPELWN
+16 
-28 KPWKAS
+28 
-34 WITYAENPNSVYSLQ
+34 
-49 GLKDYGVFKFQK
+49 
-61 TVNLIVKPNKCLIH
+61 
-75 VSGDNRYKLYVNGTW
+75 
-90 VSAGPARGD
+90 
-99 LYFWNFETLDIAPYL
+99 
-114 KSGDNTIEALVWN
+114 
-127 EGKGKPEAQISYA
+127 
-140 TGFILQADEESY
+140 
-152 AALNTNMNWQVAKNL
+152 
-167 GVSPLQPKVPGY
+167 
-179 YVAGQGELQEYA
+179 
-191 KAWSPFISAKSLG
+191 
-204 PGLTK
+204 
-209 GASIDARGWML
+209 
-220 YPSAIPAMEL
+220 
-230 TSQRFT
+230 
-236 SIRKGD
+236 
-242 GDLIHGKTMTIP
+242 
-254 ANSSVDLWIDQGVLT
+254 
-269 NAYPQLEFS
+269 
-278 GGKDAKI
+278 
-285 GLTYAEGLYEK
+285 
-296 KPLSTT
+296 
-302 TKNTNHKGNR
+302 
-312 NDIENKYWL
+312 
-321 GRKDSLIADGAAHT
+321 
-335 FETMTYRTFRYVRLT
+335 MTYRTFRYVRLT
-350 VKTEAEALTL
+350 IKTEAEDLTL

-374 KASFK
+374 KASLK
-379 TDNPLIPQLLDVGFR
+379 TNNPLISQLLDVGFR

-506 EGADGTLQNIP
+506 EGTDGTLQNIP

-538 GRSAVID
+538 GRSSVLD
-545 FQYSW
+545 FQYVW
-550 ILQNAAEIER
+550 VLQNAAELER

-572 AKVKAMKPVLKAL
+572 AKVKALKPVLIKL

-590 KGLYA
+590 RGLYA
-595 DTEVHDKFSQHANS
+595 DTEVHNNYSQHANS
-609 LAILAGFDA
+609 LAILAGMPA
-618 GGVSSKLLTDKD
+618 TGVADKLLVEKD
-630 LVPASIYFKYY
+630 LAPASIYFKYY

-651 GNDYLTWLDKWK
+651 GSDYMAWLDKWK

-707 APAFAKVKIEPHLG
+707 APAFGKVKIEPHLG
-721 ELKEVEGVVPHP
+721 DLKEVEGVVPHP
-733 RGEIQVQYKPGAA
+733 QGEIQVAYKPGSAS
-746 LITLPGTVSGS
+746 ITLPGTVSGS

-769 GKNNLTIP
+769 GKNLLTIP

>member
-1 MKKLILIL
+1 MKKLILSFL
-9 LLFVGPL
+9 LLAGPL

-61 TVNLIVKPNKCLIH
+61 TVKLSEKPNKCLIH

-114 KSGDNTIEALVWN
+114 KSGDNSLEALVWN

-220 YPSAIPAMEL
+220 YPSAIPAMEM
-230 TSQRFT
+230 SQQRFA
-236 SIRKGD
+236 SIRKGE
-242 GDLIHGKTMTIP
+242 GDLIHGKAMTIP

-269 NAYPQLEFS
+269 NAYPQLTFT

-296 KPLSTT
+296 KALSTT
-302 TKNTNHKGNR
+302 TKNGNHKGNR

-350 VKTEAEALTL
+350 VKTDAEALTL
-360 HDFKSVFTGFPFQA
+360 QDFKSVFTGFPFQA
-374 KASFK
+374 KASLK

-506 EGADGTLQNIP
+506 EGKDGTLQNMP
-517 YWTFSDW
+517 YWNFSDW

-538 GRSAVID
+538 GRSSVID
-545 FQYSW
+545 FQW
-550 ILQNAAEIER
+550 LWVLQNAAELER
-560 YFGYPEMAARYE
+560 YFGYPELAARYE
-572 AKVKAMKPVLKAL
+572 AKVNALKPVLHKL

-590 KGLYA
+590 RGLYA
-595 DTEVHDKFSQHANS
+595 DTEVHDKYSQHANS
-609 LAILAGFDA
+609 LAILAGMDA
-618 GGVSSKLLTDKD
+618 AGVSDRLLADKD
-630 LVPASIYFKYY
+630 LAPASIYFKYY

-651 GNDYLTWLDKWK
+651 GNDYLTWLGKWK
-663 ENIDMGLTTWA
+663 DNIDMGLSTWA

-733 RGEIQVQYKPGAA
+733 QGEIQVQYKPGAA
-746 LITLPGTVSGS
+746 SITLPGTVSGS

>member
-1 MKKLILIL
+1 MKTL
-9 LLFVGPL
+9 LLFLLLAGPL
-16 AYAQNLKPELWN
+16 AYAQNLKPELWH

-34 WITYAENPNSVYSLQ
+34 WITYSENANSIYSLQ

-61 TVNLIVKPNKCLIH
+61 RVSLPEKPAKCLIH

-114 KSGDNTIEALVWN
+114 KAGENTVEALVWN
-127 EGKGKPEAQISYA
+127 EGRGKPEAQISFA
-140 TGFILQADEESY
+140 TGFILQADEEAH
-152 AALNTNMNWQVAKNL
+152 AALNTNMSWSVARNL
-167 GVSPLQPKVPGY
+167 GVSPLQPRVPGY

-191 KAWSPFISAKSLG
+191 KSWTPFISAKSLG

-209 GASIDARGWML
+209 GAAIDSRGWML
-220 YPSAIPAMEL
+220 YPSGIPAMEL
-230 TSQRFT
+230 TEQRFA
-236 SIRKGD
+236 SIRKGE
-242 GDLIHGKTMTIP
+242 GDLIHGKSLVVP

-269 NAYPQLEFS
+269 NAYPQLTFS

-296 KPLSTT
+296 KPLNTT
-302 TKNTNHKGNR
+302 TKNGNHKGNR
-312 NDIENKYWL
+312 NEIDNKYWL
-321 GRKDSLIADGAAHT
+321 GRKDSLIADGAANT

-350 VKTEAEALTL
+350 VKTEADALTL
-360 HDFKSVFTGFPFQA
+360 QDFKSVFTGFPFQA
-374 KASFK
+374 KATLK

-488 LKNKLAGMRGILD
+488 LKNKLSGMRGILD
-501 YFARF
+501 YFSRF
-506 EGADGTLQNIP
+506 EGTDGTLQNLP

-545 FQYSW
+545 FQYVW

-560 YFGYPEMAARYE
+560 YFGYPELAARYE
-572 AKVKAMKPVLKAL
+572 AKIKALKPVLHQL
-585 YWDAG
+585 YWDANR
-590 KGLYA
+590 GLYA

-630 LVPASIYFKYY
+630 LAPASIYFKYY

-646 TKAGK
+646 TKAGQ
-651 GNDYLTWLDKWK
+651 GNDYLKWLDKWK

-733 RGEIQVQYKPGAA
+733 QGEIRVQYKSGSAS
-746 LITLPGTVSGS
+746 ITLPETVNGT
-757 FVWQGKKYPLKA
+757 FVWQGKKYPLKS
-769 GKNNLTIP
+769 GKNLVTIP

>member
-1 MKKLILIL
+1 MKAL
-9 LLFVGPL
+9 LLFLLAGPL
-16 AYAQNLKPELWN
+16 AYAQNLKPELWR

-34 WITYAENPNSVYSLQ
+34 WITYAENANNVYSLQ
-49 GLKDYGVFKFQK
+49 GLKEYGVFKFQK
-61 TVNLIVKPNKCLIH
+61 TVSLPEKPTKCLIH

-114 KSGDNTIEALVWN
+114 KSGENTLEALVWN
-127 EGKGKPEAQISYA
+127 EGKGKSEAQISYA
-140 TGFILQADEESY
+140 TGFILQTDEEAY

-167 GVSPLQPKVPGY
+167 GVSPLQPRVPGY

-209 GASIDARGWML
+209 GAAIDSRGWML
-220 YPSAIPAMEL
+220 YPAAIPAMEL
-230 TSQRFT
+230 KEQRFAA
-236 SIRKGD
+236 IRKGE
-242 GDLIHGKTMTIP
+242 GDLIHGKSLVVP

-269 NAYPQLEFS
+269 NAYPQLTFS

-296 KPLSTT
+296 KPLNTT
-302 TKNTNHKGNR
+302 TKNGNHKGNR
-312 NDIENKYWL
+312 NDIEDKYWL

-360 HDFKSVFTGFPFQA
+360 QDFKSVFTGFPFLA
-374 KASFK
+374 KAALK

-488 LKNKLAGMRGILD
+488 LKNKLSGMRGILD
-501 YFARF
+501 YFSRF
-506 EGADGTLQNIP
+506 EGTDGTLQNIP

-545 FQYSW
+545 FQYVW

-560 YFGYPEMAARYE
+560 YFGYPELAARYE
-572 AKVKAMKPVLKAL
+572 AKVKALKPVLRAL
-585 YWDAG
+585 YWDASR
-590 KGLYA
+590 GLYA

-630 LVPASIYFKYY
+630 LAPASIYFKYY

-651 GNDYLTWLDKWK
+651 GNDYLKWLDKWK

-682 RSDCHAWGSSP
+682 RSDCHAWGASP

-733 RGEIQVQYKPGAA
+733 QGEIQVQYKSGSA
-746 LITLPGTVSGS
+746 LITLPGTVNGT

-769 GKNNLTIP
+769 GKNILTIP

>member
-1 MKKLILIL
+1 MKIL
-9 LLFVGPL
+9 LLFLLLAGPL
-16 AYAQNLKPELWN
+16 AYSQNLKPELWR

-34 WITYAENPNSVYSLQ
+34 WITYSENANSIYSLQ

-61 TVNLIVKPNKCLIH
+61 TVSLPEKPAKCLIH

-114 KSGDNTIEALVWN
+114 KVGENTLEALVWN
-127 EGKGKPEAQISYA
+127 EGKGKSEAQISYA
-140 TGFILQADEESY
+140 TGFILQADEEAH

-167 GVSPLQPKVPGY
+167 GVSPLQPRVPGY

-191 KAWSPFISAKSLG
+191 KSWSPFISAKSLG

-209 GASIDARGWML
+209 GAAIDSRGWML
-220 YPSAIPAMEL
+220 YPAAIPAMEL
-230 TSQRFT
+230 KEQRFAA
-236 SIRKGD
+236 IRKGE
-242 GDLIHGKTMTIP
+242 GDLIHGKSLVVP

-269 NAYPQLEFS
+269 NAYPQLTFS

-302 TKNTNHKGNR
+302 TKNSNHKGNR
-312 NDIENKYWL
+312 NDIEDKYWL

-350 VKTEAEALTL
+350 VKTEADALTL
-360 HDFKSVFTGFPFQA
+360 QDFKSVFTGFPFQA
-374 KASFK
+374 KAALK

-488 LKNKLAGMRGILD
+488 LKNKLSGMRGILD
-501 YFARF
+501 YFSRF
-506 EGADGTLQNIP
+506 EGTDGTLQNIP

-545 FQYSW
+545 FQYVW

-560 YFGYPEMAARYE
+560 YFGYPELAARYE
-572 AKVKAMKPVLKAL
+572 TKVKALKPVLHKL
-585 YWDAG
+585 YWDAAR
-590 KGLYA
+590 GLYA

-618 GGVSSKLLTDKD
+618 SGVSSKLLNDKD
-630 LVPASIYFKYY
+630 LAPASIYFKYY

-646 TKAGK
+646 TKAGQ
-651 GNDYLTWLDKWK
+651 GNDYMKWLDKWK
-663 ENIDMGLTTWA
+663 ENIDMGLSTWA

-682 RSDCHAWGSSP
+682 RSDCHAWGASP

-733 RGEIQVQYKPGAA
+733 QGEIQVQYKSGSAS
-746 LITLPGTVSGS
+746 ITLPGTVNGT

-769 GKNNLTIP
+769 GKNILTIP

>member
-1 MKKLILIL
+1 MKIL
-9 LLFVGPL
+9 LLFLLLAGPL
-16 AYAQNLKPELWN
+16 AYAQNLKPELWR

-34 WITYAENPNSVYSLQ
+34 WITYSENANSIYSLQ

-61 TVNLIVKPNKCLIH
+61 TVNLAEKPAKCLIH

-114 KSGDNTIEALVWN
+114 KAGENTLEALVWN
-127 EGKGKPEAQISYA
+127 EGKGKSEAQISFA
-140 TGFILQADEESY
+140 TGFILQADEE
-152 AALNTNMNWQVAKNL
+152 AHTALNTNMNWQVAKNL
-167 GVSPLQPKVPGY
+167 GVSPLQPRVPGY

-204 PGLTK
+204 SGLTK
-209 GASIDARGWML
+209 GAAIDSRGWML

-230 TSQRFT
+230 KEQRFAA
-236 SIRKGD
+236 IRKGE
-242 GDLIHGKTMTIP
+242 GDLIHGKSLVVP

-269 NAYPQLEFS
+269 NAYPQLTFS

-302 TKNTNHKGNR
+302 TKNGNHKGNR
-312 NDIENKYWL
+312 NDIEDKYWL
-321 GRKDSLIADGAAHT
+321 GRKDSLIADGATHT

-350 VKTEAEALTL
+350 VKTESDALTL
-360 HDFKSVFTGFPFQA
+360 QDFKSVFTGFPFQA
-374 KASFK
+374 KATLK

-488 LKNKLAGMRGILD
+488 LKNKLSGMRGILD
-501 YFARF
+501 YFSRF
-506 EGADGTLQNIP
+506 EGTDGTLQNIP

-545 FQYSW
+545 FQYVW

-560 YFGYPEMAARYE
+560 YFGYPEMAAKYE
-572 AKVKAMKPVLKAL
+572 AKVKGLKPVLSAL
-585 YWDAG
+585 YWDASRE
-590 KGLYA
+590 LYA
-595 DTEVHDKFSQHANS
+595 DTEVHDKYSQHANS
-609 LAILAGFDA
+609 LAILAGMPAA
-618 GGVSSKLLTDKD
+618 GVADKLLADKNM
-630 LVPASIYFKYY
+630 AQATIYFKYY

-646 TKAGK
+646 AKAGK
-651 GNDYLTWLDKWK
+651 GNDYLKWLSIWK

-721 ELKEVEGVVPHP
+721 ELSQAEGIVPHP
-733 RGEIQVQYKPGAA
+733 QGEIQVEYKPGSAS
-746 LITLPGTVSGS
+746 ITLPGTVSGS
-757 FVWQGKKYPLKA
+757 FVWQGKKYPLRA
-769 GKNNLTIP
+769 GKNLLTIP

>member
-1 MKKLILIL
+1 MKKLLLFL
-9 LLFVGPL
+9 LLVGPL
-16 AYAQNLKPELWN
+16 AYAQNLKPELWR

-34 WITYAENPNSVYSLQ
+34 WITYSENANSIYSLQ

-61 TVNLIVKPNKCLIH
+61 TVNLAEKPAKCLIH

-114 KSGDNTIEALVWN
+114 KVGENTLEALVWN
-127 EGKGKPEAQISYA
+127 EGKGKSEAQISYA
-140 TGFILQADEESY
+140 TGFILQADEEAH

-167 GVSPLQPKVPGY
+167 GVSPLQPRVPGY

-209 GASIDARGWML
+209 GAAIDSRGWML

-230 TSQRFT
+230 KEQRFA
-236 SIRKGD
+236 SIRKGE
-242 GDLIHGKTMTIP
+242 GDLIHGKSLMVP

-269 NAYPQLEFS
+269 NAYPQLTFS

-302 TKNTNHKGNR
+302 TKNGNHKGNR
-312 NDIENKYWL
+312 NDIEDKYWL
-321 GRKDSLIADGAAHT
+321 GRKDSLIADGATHT

-350 VKTEAEALTL
+350 VKTESDALTL
-360 HDFKSVFTGFPFQA
+360 QDFKSVFTGFPFQA
-374 KASFK
+374 KATLK

-458 TDLHQQIPT
+458 TDLHQQIST

-488 LKNKLAGMRGILD
+488 LKNKLSGMRGILD
-501 YFARF
+501 YFSRF
-506 EGADGTLQNIP
+506 EGTDGTLQNIP

-545 FQYSW
+545 FQYVW

-560 YFGYPEMAARYE
+560 YFGYPELAARYE
-572 AKVKAMKPVLKAL
+572 AKVKALKPVLHKL
-585 YWDAG
+585 YWDAAR
-590 KGLYA
+590 GLYA

-630 LVPASIYFKYY
+630 LAPASIYFKYY

-646 TKAGK
+646 TKAGQ
-651 GNDYLTWLDKWK
+651 GNDYMKWLDKWK
-663 ENIDMGLTTWA
+663 ENIDMGLSTWA

-682 RSDCHAWGSSP
+682 RSDCHAWGASP

-721 ELKEVEGVVPHP
+721 ELKEVEGIVPHP
-733 RGEIQVQYKPGAA
+733 QGEIQVQYKSGSAS
-746 LITLPGTVSGS
+746 ITLPGTVNGT

-769 GKNNLTIP
+769 GKNSINTQK
-777 R
+777 

>member
-1 MKKLILIL
+1 MKKLLLIL
-9 LLFVGPL
+9 LLAGPL

-61 TVNLIVKPNKCLIH
+61 TISLAEKPAKCLIH

-99 LYFWNFETLDIAPYL
+99 LYFWNFESLDIAPFL
-114 KSGDNTIEALVWN
+114 KAGENKIEALVWN
-127 EGKGKPEAQISYA
+127 EGKGKSEAQISYA
-140 TGFILQADEESY
+140 TGFILQADDSSQ
-152 AALNTNMNWQVAKNL
+152 AMFNTNMDWMVAKNE
-167 GVSPLQPKVPGY
+167 GVSPLAVRVPGY
-179 YVAGQGELQEYA
+179 YVAGAGEFQEYA
-191 KAWSPFISAKSLG
+191 KGWSRFISAKSLG

-220 YPSAIPAMEL
+220 VPSAIPAMEL
-230 TSQRFT
+230 TTQRFAA
-236 SIRKGD
+236 IRKGE
-242 GDLIHGKTMTIP
+242 GDLIHGQSLVVP

-269 NAYPQLEFS
+269 NAYPQLTFT

-312 NDIENKYWL
+312 NDIEDKYWL

-335 FETMTYRTFRYVRLT
+335 FESMTYRTFRYVRLT
-350 VKTEAEALTL
+350 VKTSEEALTL
-360 HDFKSVFTGFPFQA
+360 QDFKSVFTGFPFQA
-374 KASFK
+374 KASLK
-379 TDNPLIPQLLDVGFR
+379 TNNPLIPQLLDVGFR

-488 LKNKLAGMRGILD
+488 LKNKMAGMRGILD

-506 EGADGTLQNIP
+506 EGADGTLQKIP

-538 GRSAVID
+538 GRSSVID
-545 FQYSW
+545 FQYIW
-550 ILQNAAEIER
+550 ILQNAADLER
-560 YFGYPEMAARYE
+560 YFGYPELATRYE
-572 AKVKAMKPVLKAL
+572 AKVKALKPVLRAL
-585 YWDAG
+585 YWDA
-590 KGLYA
+590 KRGLYA
-595 DTEVHDKFSQHANS
+595 DTEVHDLYSQHANS
-609 LAILAGFDA
+609 LAILAGMGDA
-618 GGVSSKLLTDKD
+618 AGVSDKLLVDKD
-630 LVPASIYFKYY
+630 LAPASIYFKYY

-651 GNDYLTWLDKWK
+651 GNDYLAWLGKWK

-721 ELKEVEGVVPHP
+721 ELKEVDGVVPHP
-733 RGEIQVQYKPGAA
+733 QGEIQVQYKPGNAM
-746 LITLPGTVSGS
+746 ITLPGTVSGS
-757 FVWQGKKYPLKA
+757 FVWQGKKYALKA

>member
-1 MKKLILIL
+1 MKKLL
-9 LLFVGPL
+9 LLLLVGCF
-16 AYAQNLKPELWN
+16 AYGQNIKPELWN
-28 KPWKAS
+28 KPWTAQ
-34 WITYAENPNSVYSLQ
+34 WITYSADGSASIYNPST
-49 GLKDYGVFKFQK
+49 LKEYGVYKFQK
-61 TVNLIVKPNKCLIH
+61 TVSIAVKPDKCVIH

-114 KSGDNTIEALVWN
+114 KAGENKVEALVWN
-127 EGKGKPEAQISYA
+127 EGKGKPEAQISFG
-140 TGFILQADEESY
+140 TGFILQADDSSQSDF
-152 AALNTNMNWQVAKNL
+152 NTGAEWLTAKNL
-167 GVSPLQPKVPGY
+167 GISPLQPRVPGY

-191 KAWSPFISAKSLG
+191 KAWSAFIPAKKLG

-209 GASIDARGWML
+209 GAAIDARGWML
-220 YPSAIPAMEL
+220 YPSAIPAMEMKA
-230 TSQRFT
+230 QRFAT
-236 SIRKGD
+236 IRKGE
-242 GDLIHGKTMTIP
+242 GDLIHGSPLVIM
-254 ANSSVDLWIDQGVLT
+254 ANSSMDLWVDQGVLT
-269 NAYPQLEFS
+269 NAYPQLIFS

-302 TKNTNHKGNR
+302 TKNPNHKGNR
-312 NDIENKYWL
+312 NEIENKYWL
-321 GRKDSLIADGAAHT
+321 GRKDSLIADGGAHT

-350 VKTEAEALTL
+350 IKTEAEDLTL
-360 HDFKSVFTGFPFQA
+360 YDFKSVFTGFPFQA
-374 KASFK
+374 KASLK
-379 TDNPLIPQLLDVGFR
+379 TNNPLIPQLLEIGFR
-394 TARLCAMETYMDCPY
+394 TARLCAMESYMDCPY

-480 RYGKDPSF
+480 RYGKEPSF

-506 EGADGTLQNIP
+506 EGADGTLQKIP

-538 GRSAVID
+538 GRSSVID
-545 FQYSW
+545 FQYLW
-550 ILQNAAEIER
+550 VLQNAAELER

-572 AKVKAMKPVLKAL
+572 AKVKALKPVLQKL

-590 KGLYA
+590 RGLYA
-595 DTEVHDKFSQHANS
+595 DTEVHDKYSQHANS
-609 LAILAGFDA
+609 LAILAGMPA
-618 GGVSSKLLTDKD
+618 SGVADKLLVEKD
-630 LVPASIYFKYY
+630 LAPASIYFKYY

-651 GNDYLTWLDKWK
+651 GNDYMAWLDKWK

-707 APAFAKVKIEPHLG
+707 APAFGKVKIEPHLG
-721 ELKEVEGVVPHP
+721 DLKEVDGVVPHP
-733 RGEIQVQYKPGAA
+733 QGEIQVAYKPGSAS
-746 LITLPGTVSGS
+746 ITLPGTVSGS

-769 GKNNLTIP
+769 GKNLLTIP

>member
-1 MKKLILIL
+1 MKKLLLFL
-9 LLFVGPL
+9 LLVGPL
-16 AYAQNLKPELWN
+16 AYAQNLKPELWR

-34 WITYAENPNSVYSLQ
+34 WITYSENANSIYSLQ

-61 TVNLIVKPNKCLIH
+61 TVNLAEKPAKCLIH

-114 KSGDNTIEALVWN
+114 KVGENTLEALVWN
-127 EGKGKPEAQISYA
+127 EGKGKSEAQISYA
-140 TGFILQADEESY
+140 TGFILQADEEAH

-167 GVSPLQPKVPGY
+167 GVSPLQPRVPGY

-191 KAWSPFISAKSLG
+191 KSWSPFISAKSLG

-209 GASIDARGWML
+209 GAAIDSRGWML
-220 YPSAIPAMEL
+220 YPAAIPAMEL
-230 TSQRFT
+230 KEQRFAA
-236 SIRKGD
+236 IRKGE
-242 GDLIHGKTMTIP
+242 GDLIHGKSLVVP

-269 NAYPQLEFS
+269 NAYPQLTFS

-302 TKNTNHKGNR
+302 TKNGNHKGNR
-312 NDIENKYWL
+312 NDIEDKYWL
-321 GRKDSLIADGAAHT
+321 GRKDSLIADGATHT

-350 VKTEAEALTL
+350 VKTESDALTL
-360 HDFKSVFTGFPFQA
+360 QDFKSVFTGFPFQA
-374 KASFK
+374 KATLK

-488 LKNKLAGMRGILD
+488 LKNKLSGMRGILD
-501 YFARF
+501 YFSRF
-506 EGADGTLQNIP
+506 EGTDGTLQNIP

-545 FQYSW
+545 FQYVW

-560 YFGYPEMAARYE
+560 YFGFPELAARYE
-572 AKVKAMKPVLKAL
+572 AKVKALKPVLRAL
-585 YWDAG
+585 YWDAAR
-590 KGLYA
+590 GLYA

-630 LVPASIYFKYY
+630 LAPASIYFKYY

-646 TKAGK
+646 TKAGQ
-651 GNDYLTWLDKWK
+651 GNDYMKWLDKWK
-663 ENIDMGLTTWA
+663 ENIDMGLSTWA

-682 RSDCHAWGSSP
+682 RSDCHAWGASP

-721 ELKEVEGVVPHP
+721 ELKEVEGIVPHP
-733 RGEIQVQYKPGAA
+733 QGEIQVQYKSGSAS
-746 LITLPGTVSGS
+746 ITLPGTVNGT
-757 FVWQGKKYPLKA
+757 FVWKGKKYPLKA
-769 GKNNLTIP
+769 GKNSINTQK
-777 R
+777 

>member
-1 MKKLILIL
+1 MKKLLLFL
-9 LLFVGPL
+9 LLAGPL
-16 AYAQNLKPELWN
+16 AYSQNLKPELWR

-34 WITYAENPNSVYSLQ
+34 WITYSENANSIYSLQ

-61 TVNLIVKPNKCLIH
+61 TVSLPENPAKCLIH

-114 KSGDNTIEALVWN
+114 KVGENTLEALVWN
-127 EGKGKPEAQISYA
+127 EGKGKSEAQISYA
-140 TGFILQADEESY
+140 TGFILQADEEAH

-167 GVSPLQPKVPGY
+167 GVSPLQPRVPGY

-191 KAWSPFISAKSLG
+191 KSWSPFISVKSLG

-209 GASIDARGWML
+209 GAAIDSRGWML
-220 YPSAIPAMEL
+220 YPAAIPAMEL
-230 TSQRFT
+230 KEQRFAA
-236 SIRKGD
+236 IRKGE
-242 GDLIHGKTMTIP
+242 GDLIHGKSLVVP

-269 NAYPQLEFS
+269 NAYPQLTFS

-302 TKNTNHKGNR
+302 TKNGNHKGNR
-312 NDIENKYWL
+312 NDIEDKYWL
-321 GRKDSLIADGAAHT
+321 GRKDSLIADGATHT

-350 VKTEAEALTL
+350 VKTESDALTL
-360 HDFKSVFTGFPFQA
+360 EDFKSVFTGFPFQA
-374 KASFK
+374 KATLK

-488 LKNKLAGMRGILD
+488 LKNKLSGMRGILD
-501 YFARF
+501 YFSRF
-506 EGADGTLQNIP
+506 EGTDGTLQNIP

-545 FQYSW
+545 FQYVW

-560 YFGYPEMAARYE
+560 YFGYPELAARYE
-572 AKVKAMKPVLKAL
+572 AKVKALKPVLRAL
-585 YWDAG
+585 YWDATR
-590 KGLYA
+590 GLYA

-618 GGVSSKLLTDKD
+618 GGVSSKLLNDKD
-630 LVPASIYFKYY
+630 LAPASIYFKYY

-646 TKAGK
+646 TKAGQ
-651 GNDYLTWLDKWK
+651 GNDYMKWLDKWK
-663 ENIDMGLTTWA
+663 ENIDMGLSTWA

-682 RSDCHAWGSSP
+682 RSDCHAWGASP

-733 RGEIQVQYKPGAA
+733 QGEIQVQYKSGSAS
-746 LITLPGTVSGS
+746 ITLPGTVNGT

-769 GKNNLTIP
+769 GKNILTIP